1 MIAIITAGIISYF
14 ILSPVYR
21 SSMSLQVLFDT
32 NIKLDDV
39 LFILTSDYLL
49 KKAAEKINLDYG
61 IEKIKEQ
68 VKKV

>member
-1 MIAIITAGIISYF
+1 
-14 ILSPVYR
+14 
-21 SSMSLQVLFDT
+21 MSLQVLFDT